1 MRSMRA
7 IARSAVLVC
16 VAAAFAS
23 ADAHDDVMEVISS
36 MAGSLTEV
44 TDTRGG
50 VLRGNVPKF
59 MDAISK
65 DLPDYDTL
73 KNNVT
78 ALVNTGE
85 ISSSIRPIAE
95 DGNDQAR
102 TIDLDWAMEVR
113 SLEQDGPIEQ
123 RRAVV
128 HCELRKDQAHK
139 NKSHWKIVALKPI
152 DFFAPAKL
160 GQ

>member
-1 MRSMRA
+1 MRA

-16 VAAAFAS
+16 VVAAFAS
-23 ADAHDDVMEVISS
+23 ADAHDDVMEVIAS
-36 MAGSLTEV
+36 MAGALTEV
-44 TDTRGG
+44 TDTGGG
-50 VLRGNVPKF
+50 VSRGNVQKF
-59 MDAISK
+59 MDAFSK

-78 ALVNTGE
+78 ALANEGE
-85 ISSSIRPIAE
+85 ISSSIDPVAE

-102 TIDLDWAMEVR
+102 TIDLDWFLQVR
-113 SLEQDGPIEQ
+113 SLEQDGPIVQ
-123 RRAVV
+123 RREVV
-128 HCELRKDQAHK
+128 HCKLRKH
-139 NKSHWKIVALKPI
+139 NKHWKIVALKPM

>member
-16 VAAAFAS
+16 VVAAFAS
-23 ADAHDDVMEVISS
+23 ADAHDDVMDVVAS
-36 MAGSLTEV
+36 MAGALTEV

-50 VLRGNVPKF
+50 VLRGNVQKF
-59 MDAISK
+59 MDAFSR

-78 ALVNTGE
+78 ALVNEGE
-85 ISSSIRPIAE
+85 ISSSIQPVAE
-95 DGNDQAR
+95 GGDDQAR

-113 SLEQDGPIEQ
+113 SFEQDGPLVQ
-123 RRAVV
+123 RREVV
-128 HCELRKDQAHK
+128 HCELRKEK
-139 NKSHWKIVALKPI
+139 KHWKIVALKPV

>member
-1 MRSMRA
+1 MRA

-16 VAAAFAS
+16 ALAALAS
-23 ADAHDDVMEVISS
+23 ADAHDDVMEVITS

-44 TDTRGG
+44 TDTRAG
-50 VLRGNVPKF
+50 VSRGNVAKF
-59 MDAISK
+59 MDAVSK

-78 ALVNTGE
+78 ALVNEGE
-85 ISSSIRPIAE
+85 ISSSIDPIAE
-95 DGNDQAR
+95 DGNDQKR

-113 SLEQDGPIEQ
+113 SLEQDGPIVQ
-123 RRAVV
+123 RRQVV
-128 HCELRKDQAHK
+128 HCELRRQ
-139 NKSHWKIVALKPI
+139 NKHWKIVALKPI

>member
-23 ADAHDDVMEVISS
+23 ADAHDDVMEVITS

-44 TDTRGG
+44 TDTRAG
-50 VLRGNVPKF
+50 VLRGNAEKF

-73 KNNVT
+73 KSNVT
-78 ALVNTGE
+78 ALVNEGE
-85 ISSSIRPIAE
+85 ISSSIDPIAE
-95 DGNDQAR
+95 DGNDQKR

-113 SLEQDGPIEQ
+113 SLEQDGPVVQ
-123 RRAVV
+123 RREVV
-128 HCELRKDQAHK
+128 HCELRKQ
-139 NKSHWKIVALKPI
+139 NKHWKIVALKPI